1 MTKLKISRTESVSS
15 GTYNENGTLQEA
27 LRGRLLLQVIEA
39 INEGCAAREA
49 KKGDLEDKAS
59 STTAR
64 H

>member
-1 MTKLKISRTESVSS
+1 MPQEVPQSR
-15 GTYNENGTLQEA
+15 LP
-27 LRGRLLLQVIEA
+27 LQVIGA

-49 KKGDLEDKAS
+49 KKGDLEDKAA

>member
-1 MTKLKISRTESVSS
+1 MTKLKISRTESVWP
-15 GTYNENGTLQEA
+15 GTYNENGMPQEVPQS
-27 LRGRLLLQVIEA
+27 RLPLQVIGA

-49 KKGDLEDKAS
+49 KKGDLEDKAA